1 MRNSSRSEGIHQHAH
16 GLGNANGVGQLHL
29 AALRQSRSNDVFGDV
44 ARGVSAGA
52 INFGG
57 VFAAEATAAMTAHT
71 TIAIYDNLA
80 AGETGVAHGPAYHET
95 AGWIDVVLGVGVEQ
109 FRWDGSLNH
118 VLENVAAQL
127 LVLHQL

>member
-1 MRNSSRSEGIHQHAH
+1 MRNSSRSKGIHQYAH
-16 GLGNANGVGQLHL
+16 GLGNANGVGQLHF
-29 AALRQSRSNDVFGDV
+29 AAIRQSCSNDVLGDV
-44 ARGVSAGA
+44 ARGVSAGTV
-52 INFGG
+52 NLGG
-57 VFAAEATAAMTAHT
+57 VFATEAAAAVTTHTAV
-71 TIAIYDNLA
+71 AIYDNLA